1 MRYTPREL
9 RHPIS
14 LYAFINLLTRFHSYF
29 LTWFPVELKYSEFS
43 SRRRFNPIYR
53 GTGATAREITLP
65 CLL

>member
-29 LTWFPVELKYSEFS
+29 LTWFPVELKYSEFTKARGAVLTRFTQVQVQQHAKLA
-43 SRRRFNPIYR
+43 SR
-53 GTGATAREITLP
+53 A
-65 CLL
+65 